1 MNLKTS
7 HSMLLAALVAA
18 SGVAQAQT
26 AQSGQ
31 TAQTPAPVAAEPT
44 SPFAFNVGV
53 VSDYRF
59 RGISQSRLK
68 PALQAS
74 VDFAHDSGLYV
85 GLWASTIRILKD
97 LQIAPGVQGKGPV
110 ELDIYGGYKGKIN
123 DNFAYDIG
131 ILRYEYPRENFPV
144 TVNTTELYGALTF
157 GPATVKYSHSIGKQ
171 TFGVPNSRG
180 SYYLEAAATFDL
192 GNGFA
197 LTPHV
202 GYQKYD
208 GSILGLSNDF
218 ASYTDYSLGIVKD
231 MGGGFS
237 LSGTVVGT
245 DTKDPF
251 YASGNNGKNLGKT
264 GVVVGAKYTF

>member
-1 MNLKTS
+1 MTLKTPYA
-7 HSMLLAALVAA
+7 MLLVALLAACG
-18 SGVAQAQT
+18 SGAAQAQA

-31 TAQTPAPVAAEPT
+31 TAQTPAPTASEPT
-44 SPFAFNVGV
+44 SPFAFSVGV

-74 VDFAHDSGLYV
+74 ADFAHPSGLYLGV
-85 GLWASTIRILKD
+85 WASTIRILKD
-97 LQIAPGVQGKGPV
+97 IPGGRGPV
-110 ELDIYGGYKGKIN
+110 ELDIYGGYKGKVSEI
-123 DNFAYDIG
+123 FAYDIG
-131 ILRYEYPRENFPV
+131 LLRYEYPRENFP
-144 TVNTTELYGALTF
+144 TSVNTTEAYGALTF
-157 GPATVKYSHSIGKQ
+157 GQATVKYSHSIGKE
-171 TFGVPNSRG
+171 TFGVAASRG

-202 GYQKYD
+202 GHQKYD
-208 GSILGLSNDF
+208 GSVAGVGNDF

-231 MGGGFS
+231 FGGG
-237 LSGTVVGT
+237 LTVSGTVVGT

-251 YASGNNGKNLGKT
+251 YVSPNNGKNLGKT
-264 GVVVGAKYTF
+264 GVVIGAKYSF

>member
-1 MNLKTS
+1 MNQKI
-7 HSMLLAALVAA
+7 HYPMLLAALFAT
-18 SGVAQAQT
+18 GGMAQAQT

-31 TAQTPAPVAAEPT
+31 TAQTPAPAASTPT

-74 VDFAHDSGLYV
+74 VDFTHDSGFYV

-97 LQIAPGVQGKGPV
+97 IPGGRGPV
-110 ELDIYGGYKGKIN
+110 ELDIYGGYRGKIN
-123 DNFAYDIG
+123 DTFAYDVG
-131 ILRYEYPRENFPV
+131 LLRYEYPRENFA
-144 TVNTTELYGALTF
+144 TSVNTTEAYGALTF
-157 GPATVKYSHSIGKQ
+157 GPATVKYSHSLGKE
-171 TFGVPNSRG
+171 TFGVAGSRG

-197 LTPHV
+197 LTPHN

-208 GSILGLSNDF
+208 GSVLGVSNDF
-218 ASYTDYSLGIVKD
+218 ASYTDYSIGIVKD

-237 LSGTVVGT
+237 LSGTVVST